1 MNKKEAFRQYKI
13 RQLKKD
19 VKPVAKEQ
27 RINTMNIDPN
37 TPQANQEQANEQATQ
52 EVAATESAAQDQA
65 MEATQDSEEGSIEG

>member
-37 TPQANQEQANEQATQ
+37 TPQAADSQETEQAAAEQATKT
-52 EVAATESAAQDQA
+52 ETGAAE
-65 MEATQDSEEGSIEG
+65 